1 MFSKQQTFDQVAAH
15 LLIQGRPSG
24 LNGRCCY
31 RGGRLRCAAS
41 VLLPDS
47 VYTPEIE
54 GRSISELLQHLPNHP
69 AVVYLKE
76 NHHLPL
82 VAELQRIHDGVPV
95 EQWPSALTELGRYC
109 GLATDVVDRLHHLK
123 PTGHES
129 MQARTTGG
137 GLQGALYGPPEF
149 QRREEHGSYHVNDA
163 PPIRWELS
171 TGAIE
176 TLHRSLKE
184 AFSKTLG
191 IRAEVIG
198 EVIAVERPRLP
209 APPDLTEPYP
219 SNQAAKEPHL
229 EQAAPPAARLDDASP
244 PRPLL
249 RKQGPRPVRK
259 HRRRKSREVL
269 VAS

>member
-82 VAELQRIHDGVPV
+82 VAELQRIHDEVPV
-95 EQWPSALTELGRYC
+95 EQWPSALTELGRYY
-109 GLATDVVDRLHHLK
+109 GLATDVVDRLQHLK

-137 GLQGALYGPPEF
+137 GLQGVLYGPPEF
-149 QRREEHGSYHVNDA
+149 QRREEPGSYHVNDA
-163 PPIRWELS
+163 PPIRREPSIGEFESLRRTLLQEVS
-171 TGAIE
+171 ILFGIGA
-176 TLHRSLKE
+176 
-184 AFSKTLG
+184 
-191 IRAEVIG
+191 
-198 EVIAVERPRLP
+198 EVIAVERPPLP
-209 APPDLTEPYP
+209 APPDLTEPEP
-219 SNQAAKEPHL
+219 SNQAAKKPHL
-229 EQAAPPAARLDDASP
+229 EKAASPAARLDDASP
-244 PRPLL
+244 PRTIL

-259 HRRRKSREVL
+259 YGRRKSREVL
-269 VAS
+269 VTS